1 MFSVLSLFAS
11 MLLSIVQYGEERSL
25 QALVVTSA
33 LKILDCP
40 WRKEYSAAVKIQ
52 RAWRASK
59 SQWRQEFERV
69 NDTER
74 MCLAFP
80 PHFPEQTECAL
91 NEWFNSLPDDLTG
104 LVPKNE
110 FRCDPSPKCLRKEFY
125 RNKNWDDLLGFL
137 GGDTYTCKFEAMI
150 VKLPPSVVEDLGK
163 MRLRFMSTIIE
174 QFKNLRYEDI
184 YYYFDF
190 KCTATMCVEALEEA
204 KLDPDVAYQLLM
216 QKKVNGAQSAS

>member
-11 MLLSIVQYGEERSL
+11 MLLSIVQYGEEKSL
-25 QALVVTSA
+25 QALVVTLA

-52 RAWRASK
+52 R
-59 SQWRQEFERV
+59 ERV

-80 PHFPEQTECAL
+80 PHFPEQAECAL
-91 NEWFNSLPDDLTG
+91 NEWFTSLPDDLTG
-104 LVPKNE
+104 LVPVHE
-110 FRCDPSPKCLRKEFY
+110 GRCNPSPECLRKEF
-125 RNKNWDDLLGFL
+125 WSGSDWADLVGFL
-137 GGDTYTCKFEAMI
+137 GGDTATCNFEAMI

-163 MRLRFMSTIIE
+163 RCLRFISKIIE
-174 QFKNLRYEDI
+174 QIKNPRYEDI
-184 YYYFDF
+184 YYYFEF

-204 KLDPDVAYQLLM
+204 KWDPDVAYQLLM